1 MKYTV
6 LYVDD
11 CTPKSK
17 SFRTKKEALSFAKPI
32 IESNKNDYWVDG
44 IVVGEYIKAN
54 LDGEEEDIIKRLK

>member
-11 CTPKSK
+11 GTPKSK
-17 SFRTKKEALSFAKPI
+17 SFDSNNEALNFVKPI
-32 IESNKNDYWVDG
+32 IESNKPYYWVDG
-44 IVVGEYIKAN
+44 IVIGEYIRAS